1 MKLSIRGQS
10 LIEYVALVLIVL
22 GAFISMRIFLQ
33 RAFHERARET
43 ADTFGQGE
51 QYEPGVTRITN
62 YQ

>member
-1 MKLSIRGQS
+1 MKPNIRAQG

-22 GAFISMRIFLQ
+22 GAFIGMRIFLQ

-51 QYEPGVTRITN
+51 QYEPGVTQITN
-62 YQ
+62 ER